1 MAARLVPLGVGSPI
15 IIDKAIVLIGRHP
28 DCDAVLQTSV
38 KVSRRHCCLAQ
49 VDDHYMIRDLGSM
62 NGIRLNGDRVRESD
76 LHAGDEVSIG
86 DVRYVFKCEEPS
98 GTNGKSAANGRQNGK
113 SAEVKPV
120 AAKPV
125 EVTLET
131 PPAPSSGL
139 PPVPLDLSMEFPVL
153 IPDEHPEAEGVSE
166 VRIEDSGPQMIPERS
181 LFIPLKDID

>member
-62 NGIRLNGDRVRESD
+62 NGIRLNGNRVRESD

-86 DVRYVFKCEEPS
+86 DVRYVFKCEELS
-98 GTNGKSAANGRQNGK
+98 GTNGKAAANGRQNGK
-113 SAEVKPV
+113 AAES
-120 AAKPV
+120 KPV
-125 EVTLET
+125 EATLEE
-131 PPAPSSGL
+131 PAEPSSGL
-139 PPVPLDLSMEFPVL
+139 PPAPLDLSMEFPVL

-166 VRIEDSGPQMIPERS
+166 VRIEDSGPQMIPDRS
-181 LFIPLKDID
+181 EVIPLKDID